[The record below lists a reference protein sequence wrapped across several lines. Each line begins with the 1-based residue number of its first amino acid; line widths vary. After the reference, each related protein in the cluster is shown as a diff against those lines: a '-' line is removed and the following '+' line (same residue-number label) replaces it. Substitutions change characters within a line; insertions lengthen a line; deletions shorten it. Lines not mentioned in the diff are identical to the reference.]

1 MLTLNAVHK
10 SRGAGSQ
17 RYSLVI
23 PRLHLR
29 GGEQL
34 AVVGPSGCGKST
46 LLDLLALVLAPDQ
59 AGQFDFTPADK
70 PLDIAKLWRAS
81 QQGTLAELRSRYLG
95 YVLQTGGLLGFL
107 DVRGNIA
114 LSRKLL
120 GLKDDASVTR
130 LAGQLDIADQLDK
143 KPADLSVGQ
152 RQRVSCA
159 RALAHGPRLLLADE
173 PTAALDPLNAERVM
187 QLLVAQA
194 REHGVCCV
202 VATHD
207 EALAR
212 ASVFAGAAH
221 QLPSRCRRRCHRH
234 PRGGLLM
241 RGALVASL
249 AWQDY
254 RNDAWLSACSVLA
267 LVAVVAPLLVL
278 FGLKFGL
285 VSSLTE
291 RLQNDPA
298 TREIIP
304 LGGGRFSAEFVE
316 QLSQRSDVAF
326 ALPRTRQIAATADL
340 SGDASVVTVEMI
352 PTAASDP
359 LFDHLPVPQGLDQVV
374 LSQTAAEKLGAKAG
388 DWLQASF
395 GRQVAGRSEAQ
406 RTRVQVLH
414 VLPLEAFA
422 RDGLFAPLA
431 LLEAAE
437 DYRDGRAVP
446 AFGWPGDVAG
456 VAGQRVYPAFR
467 LYARS
472 LGDVEPLRQYFAGQN
487 LLVSTQAQTIAQVQS
502 LSRNLSIVFWI
513 IAGLA
518 LAGAFAAIFAGAL
531 AAVERKRRELS
542 VLRLLGVSTAALLL
556 FVVLQAL
563 YSATFAALLSAGLY
577 GLAQSGLNYLFAQM
591 PGEYAS
597 HLLVRH
603 YTLALVAVLGVSAV
617 AAACGG
623 WRVARIQACEGIR
636 DV

>member
-1 MLTLNAVHK
+1 M
-10 SRGAGSQ
+10 R
-17 RYSLVI
+17 
-23 PRLHLR
+23 
-29 GGEQL
+29 
-34 AVVGPSGCGKST
+34 ST
-46 LLDLLALVLAPDQ
+46 
-59 AGQFDFTPADK
+59 
-70 PLDIAKLWRAS
+70 
-81 QQGTLAELRSRYLG
+81 
-95 YVLQTGGLLGFL
+95 
-107 DVRGNIA
+107 
-114 LSRKLL
+114 
-120 GLKDDASVTR
+120 
-130 LAGQLDIADQLDK
+130 
-143 KPADLSVGQ
+143 
-152 RQRVSCA
+152 
-159 RALAHGPRLLLADE
+159 
-173 PTAALDPLNAERVM
+173 
-187 QLLVAQA
+187 
-194 REHGVCCV
+194 
-202 VATHD
+202 
-207 EALAR
+207 
-212 ASVFAGAAH
+212 
-221 QLPSRCRRRCHRH
+221 
-234 PRGGLLM
+234 
-241 RGALVASL
+241 LVASL

-304 LGGGRFSAEFVE
+304 LGGGRFSAGFIE
-316 QLSQRSDVAF
+316 QLSRRDDVAF

-340 SGDASVVTVEMI
+340 SREAAVVTVEMI
-352 PTAASDP
+352 PTAAADP
-359 LFDHLPVPQGLDQVV
+359 LLDQLPVPQGLDQVV

-395 GRQVAGRSEAQ
+395 ARQVAGRSEAQ
-406 RTRVQVLH
+406 RTQVQVVH

-446 AFGWPGDVAG
+446 AFNWPGEAQG

-472 LGDVEPLRQYFAGQN
+472 LADVEPLRQYFAAQH

-563 YSATFAALLSAGLY
+563 YSAGLAALLSAGLY
-577 GLAQSGLNYLFAQM
+577 GLAQSGLNYLFAQL

-597 HLLVRH
+597 HLLPRH
-603 YTLALVAVLGVSAV
+603 YLLALVAVLGVSAV

-623 WRVARIQACEGIR
+623 WRVARIQASEGIR